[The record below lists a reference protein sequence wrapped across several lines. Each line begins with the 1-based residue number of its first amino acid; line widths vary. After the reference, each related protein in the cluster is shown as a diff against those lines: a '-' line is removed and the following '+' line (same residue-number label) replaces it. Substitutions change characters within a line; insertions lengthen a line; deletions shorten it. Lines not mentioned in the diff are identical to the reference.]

1 MRTSKGIVILG
12 GSEEIMND
20 LSIKMASR
28 LMPNL
33 WFKLF
38 IMIINNINKL
48 YFSY

>member
-1 MRTSKGIVILG
+1 MRNAKCIVILG

-33 WFKLF
+33 WFTLF
-38 IMIINNINKL
+38 INL
-48 YFSY
+48 L

>member
-1 MRTSKGIVILG
+1 MELNVRVAKSIVILG

-33 WFKLF
+33 
-38 IMIINNINKL
+38 
-48 YFSY
+48 

>member
-1 MRTSKGIVILG
+1 MELNVRVAKSIVILG

-33 WFKLF
+33 WFTLF
-38 IMIINNINKL
+38 INL
-48 YFSY
+48 L